1 MSHYV
6 GLDVSLKEVSICVV
20 DADGKVL
27 NRASVPTEPDAIA
40 DYLAQE
46 APNAERVVH
55 ESGILATW
63 LTRELERRDVPI
75 ICIDARMAHKALSA
89 RLNKSDKADAEG
101 LAQLARTGWF
111 TKVHIRSE
119 ASDRMRALVAARE
132 RLIRMRKDLEAH
144 IRGVLKTFGIRMGP
158 VLRAHHRQGFR
169 DQLAEAGASDP
180 MLGLLAQT
188 MIPIHK
194 KLCASAEVLGDELM
208 LVAKQNT
215 LARRLMTV
223 PGVGPLVALNFI
235 ATIDDANRFRR
246 STDVGAFLGLTPRR
260 YQSGEIERSGRISKC
275 GDAEMRCLLVS
286 AATSLMTQVRRFSPL
301 KSWAIRLSARKG
313 FKKAAVATARK
324 IAVILHAIW
333 RDGTE
338 FNWTKEPLT

>member
-132 RLIRMRKDLEAH
+132 RL
-144 IRGVLKTFGIRMGP
+144 
-158 VLRAHHRQGFR
+158 
-169 DQLAEAGASDP
+169 
-180 MLGLLAQT
+180 
-188 MIPIHK
+188 
-194 KLCASAEVLGDELM
+194 
-208 LVAKQNT
+208 
-215 LARRLMTV
+215 
-223 PGVGPLVALNFI
+223 
-235 ATIDDANRFRR
+235 
-246 STDVGAFLGLTPRR
+246 
-260 YQSGEIERSGRISKC
+260 
-275 GDAEMRCLLVS
+275 
-286 AATSLMTQVRRFSPL
+286 
-301 KSWAIRLSARKG
+301 
-313 FKKAAVATARK
+313 
-324 IAVILHAIW
+324 
-333 RDGTE
+333 
-338 FNWTKEPLT
+338 